1 MIYQKFIPE
10 GWNETEIDNFDFETD
25 KSKVFQ
31 GIVKRFD
38 EKNNLF
44 VKFGANNGIIP
55 SDQIEGL
62 YLDSDGNIKTKVVR
76 NKLNKYVQFK
86 VMDIDENGNYV
97 LSRKVVQKEALNWFE
112 NETKKG
118 DIIEGIVTNI
128 RPYGAFV
135 EVGGGVV
142 GLLHIEDMSI
152 SRIKSPEERFK
163 VGDHINVMI
172 KSINDDKIELT
183 YKELLGTWDDNIKEF
198 EEKKTYNGIVRNCD
212 SNKKGIFIE
221 LKPNLVGMA
230 EYAEN
235 IEYGKDVSVYI
246 KKIDYDKKKIKLIIK
261 DNN

>member
-10 GWNETEIDNFDFETD
+10 GWNEKEIDDFNYESD

-31 GIVKRFD
+31 GIVRKYD
-38 EKNNLF
+38 SNNNLF
-44 VKFGANNGIIP
+44 VKFGTNNGIIP
-55 SDQIEGL
+55 FDQIEGL

-86 VMDIDENGNYV
+86 VMDIDKDGNYV
-97 LSRKVVQKEALNWFE
+97 LSRKLVQKEALNWFE
-112 NETKKG
+112 SETKKG

-135 EVGGGVV
+135 EIGGGVV

-163 VGDHINVMI
+163 VGDHIKVMI
-172 KSINDDKIELT
+172 KSIADNKIELT
-183 YKELLGTWDDNIKEF
+183 YKELLGTWNDNIKEF
-198 EEKKTYNGIVRNCD
+198 EEKRTYNGIVRNCD

-230 EYAEN
+230 EYSEDV
-235 IEYGKDVSVYI
+235 EYGKDVSVYI
-246 KKIDYDKKKIKLIIK
+246 KKIDYEKKKIKLIIK
-261 DNN
+261 N

>member
-10 GWNETEIDNFDFETD
+10 GWNEREIDDENLEID

-31 GIVKRFD
+31 GIVKRYD
-38 EKNNLF
+38 SNNNLF
-44 VKFGANNGIIP
+44 VKFGENEGIIP
-55 SDQIEGL
+55 NDQIEGL
-62 YLDSDGNIKTKVVR
+62 YLDNDGNIKAKVVR

-86 VMDIDENGNYV
+86 IMDIDENGHYV
-97 LSRKVVQKEALNWFE
+97 LSRKQVQKEALNWFE
-112 NETKKG
+112 TDTKKG
-118 DIIEGIVTNI
+118 DVIEGIVTNI

-135 EVGGGVV
+135 EIGGGVV

-172 KSINDDKIELT
+172 KSIEDNRIELT
-183 YKELLGTWDDNIKEF
+183 YKELLGTWNDNIKEF
-198 EEKKTYNGIVRNCD
+198 QEKKTYNGIVRNCD

-230 EYAEN
+230 EYTDN
-235 IEYGKDVSVYI
+235 IEYGKNVSVYI
-246 KKIDYDKKKIKLIIK
+246 KKIDYDKKKIKLIIR
-261 DNN
+261 DN